1 MDEALQLGYEK
12 AKEIWSDKKVE
23 MKSSRSKEQGMF
35 TNWLVNKMED
45 KYNNNNKLEKQNNN
59 NLPSASSSWTRSMLQ
74 VAAHSVQEKAVR
86 DLILEKNHR
95 VDGRKLTEL
104 RNF

>member
-45 KYNNNNKLEKQNNN
+45 KYNNNHLF
-59 NLPSASSSWTRSMLQ
+59 ART
-74 VAAHSVQEKAVR
+74 
-86 DLILEKNHR
+86 
-95 VDGRKLTEL
+95 
-104 RNF
+104 